1 MSSTFSPEPDETCQV
16 VESFDLIGSKWRL
29 AVLYE
34 LLDGEQRFNELKRET
49 GTSSRTLSRV
59 LDDLQ
64 DRAFVD
70 RRVEEAAPVATYYT
84 LTEKGEALA
93 PVFEKIGDWA
103 DEWLDDAVAT
113 PEIETQ

>member
-1 MSSTFSPEPDETCQV
+1 MSSTFTADPDETCQV

-34 LLDGEQRFNELKRET
+34 LQDGELRFNELKRQT

-64 DRAFVD
+64 ERSFVD

-84 LTEKGEALA
+84 LTERGAALEG
-93 PVFEKIGDWA
+93 VFDEIGAWA
-103 DEWLDDAVAT
+103 DEWLDDAIAT
-113 PEIETQ
+113 PN

>member
-1 MSSTFSPEPDETCQV
+1 MSSTFTPEPDETCQV

-34 LLDGEQRFNELKRET
+34 LQNGEQRFNELKRET

-64 DRAFVD
+64 EREFVE

-84 LTEKGEALA
+84 LTEKAEALA
-93 PVFEKIGDWA
+93 PVFEEISDWA
-103 DEWLDDAVAT
+103 DEWLDDDAAIPGST
-113 PEIETQ
+113 

>member
-1 MSSTFSPEPDETCQV
+1 MSSTFTPDPDATCQV

-34 LLDGEQRFNELKRET
+34 LQDSELRFNELKRQT

-64 DRAFVD
+64 DRDFVD
-70 RRVEEAAPVATYYT
+70 RRVEEASPVATYYT
-84 LTEKGEALA
+84 LTEKGEALET
-93 PVFEKIGDWA
+93 VFDEIGDWA
-103 DEWLDDAVAT
+103 DEWLDDDVAT
-113 PEIETQ
+113 P

>member
-1 MSSTFSPEPDETCQV
+1 MSSTFTPDPDATCQV

-34 LLDGEQRFNELKRET
+34 LQEGELRFNELKRQT

-64 DRAFVD
+64 EREFVD
-70 RRVEEAAPVATYYT
+70 RRVEEASPVATYYT
-84 LTEKGEALA
+84 LTEKGEALKS
-93 PVFEKIGDWA
+93 VFEEIGDWA

-113 PEIETQ
+113 PS